1 MKPVGDLAASP
12 SIRARVLED
21 SWCHA
26 EVYAAARSKPAFR
39 RGGFFRARGTLATWP
54 AQNVS
59 APTAAIDRF
68 FRARE
73 TPAPWRIQNV
83 SAPWKQIGH
92 ASKAKVVY
100 RARVDGRPVI
110 VKQNRKSGDGGG
122 TTLYMEL
129 VYLESLRGRPGV
141 PELLGA
147 WWEASR
153 LTYATVDGG
162 EPISAEVPPLRTGAE
177 VRDMGPKRPLRLARS
192 LLACFWSWASA
203 GWFLDDFKDHQFT

>member
-1 MKPVGDLAASP
+1 M
-12 SIRARVLED
+12 
-21 SWCHA
+21 
-26 EVYAAARSKPAFR
+26 
-39 RGGFFRARGTLATWP
+39 
-54 AQNVS
+54 
-59 APTAAIDRF
+59 
-68 FRARE
+68 
-73 TPAPWRIQNV
+73 

-162 EPISAEVPPLRTGAE
+162 EPISGIDDVPPSRTGA
-177 VRDMGPKRPLRLARS
+177 RRFATWAQKRPLQLARS

-203 GWFLDDFKDHQFT
+203 GCVEIKILRHVRAESPRRPPRHRRDACSMAWRCRLLAARPSQDGRVIAKK

>member
-1 MKPVGDLAASP
+1 MK
-12 SIRARVLED
+12 
-21 SWCHA
+21 
-26 EVYAAARSKPAFR
+26 
-39 RGGFFRARGTLATWP
+39 
-54 AQNVS
+54 
-59 APTAAIDRF
+59 
-68 FRARE
+68 
-73 TPAPWRIQNV
+73 
-83 SAPWKQIGH
+83 
-92 ASKAKVVY
+92 
-100 RARVDGRPVI
+100 VI

-162 EPISAEVPPLRTGAE
+162 EPISAEVPPLRTGA
-177 VRDMGPKRPLRLARS
+177 RRFATWAQKRPLRLARS

-203 GWFLDDFKDHQFT
+203 GCAEINQCVGCTRQFFTKSFLGDDVAVLAPSSGEELAHRATPSRHGVDGVEVDP